1 MISKKLSSLDWGEEI
16 SFPSS
21 RKGDLYSHVVGARY
35 PCRSVAYV
43 PRLILTE
50 LMQSTGISTLNVLD
64 PFMGSGTTAL
74 EANLLALNAYGLE
87 VDPYARLIGEA
98 SVMKFTQEELHGLND
113 FLNDIDRIYEKTQP
127 VPALAPAISNIYHWF
142 SENTVEDLTRL
153 KKIIFDFTV
162 DKIRYRNFLLAAFAD
177 IIRGVSFAERQSL
190 KPYVSTRFEKVPGE
204 VIPLFKKCLKKYIE
218 GAFSVACITNY
229 GNGKIQWIDGDA
241 TTFKLAPIIDVAI
254 TSPPYINAMDYVRC
268 IRLESSWVDTG
279 NSEVFSEVRAAQ
291 IGEAI
296 RSKKTILSPLVKEII
311 CADFENIAAIDKI
324 RGNTLAAY
332 FEDMKLNM
340 TRVYEALKSGGSY
353 HIIVGDSVVRGVAV
367 PTHKYLAEIAKL
379 IGFDWT
385 SYFKYQIKDHRTSLP
400 RNGRGGKIA
409 FEHVITLRK
418 P

>member
-35 PCRSVAYV
+35 PCRSVAFV
-43 PRLILTE
+43 PRLILSE
-50 LMQSTGISTLNVLD
+50 LKQSTDNLQLNVLD

-74 EANLLALNAYGLE
+74 EANLQRCNAFGLE

-98 SVMKFTQEELHGLND
+98 SVMRFSSIELNELNV
-113 FLNDIDRIYEKTQP
+113 FLEDIDRIFKSTP
-127 VPALAPAISNIYHWF
+127 SVSILIPAISNIYHWF
-142 SENTVEDLTRL
+142 SETTVEDLTRL
-153 KKIIFDFTV
+153 KKLILDFTA
-162 DKIRYRNFLLAAFAD
+162 DKNRYRNFLLAAFAD

-190 KPYVSTRFEKVPGE
+190 KPYVSTRFEKIPGE
-204 VIPLFKKCLKKYIE
+204 VMPLFKKCLKKYIE
-218 GAFSVACITNY
+218 GASSVSCIPDY
-229 GNGKIQWIDGDA
+229 GDGRINWLEGDA
-241 TTFKLAPIIDVAI
+241 TNFEIDPIIDVAI

-268 IRLESSWVDTG
+268 IRLESSWVGTG
-279 NSEVFSEVRAAQ
+279 NSEVFSEVRASQ

-296 RSKKTILSPLVKEII
+296 RSKKRAISPLVQEII
-311 CADFENIAAIDKI
+311 CADYQNIVAIDKT

-332 FEDMKLNM
+332 FEDMKLNI
-340 TRVYEALKSGGSY
+340 TRVYEALRSGGSY
-353 HIIVGDSVVRGVAV
+353 HIIVGDSVVRGFPV
-367 PTHKYLAEIAKL
+367 PTHKYLAEIAKQ